1 MTRPQLPPDPEYDA
15 KYGSTPH
22 FNSAPPSQTS
32 VASGCLSMGLGLV
45 GLVLMLP
52 GAACIVT
59 GFGGV
64 LRGQIGM
71 MAMGAMGL
79 VFVTIGRA
87 LWRMSRRV

>member
-52 GAACIVT
+52 GAACVVT

-64 LRGQIGM
+64 LRGQFDAIGIGVIGLVVVAIGM
-71 MAMGAMGL
+71 
-79 VFVTIGRA
+79 A
-87 LWRMSRRV
+87 LWRMARRA